1 MNSLFFRTISITLVV
16 SFILTSL
23 NVQHIKAQKVD
34 NNYNEKEVQEL
45 AAVLELIYDK
55 SAIYDGESEI
65 IGFNKKILENGLKD
79 LPEYNYLID
88 EFEEGNL
95 LIQTNQSSSEFSTFA
110 YKRNPK
116 WQQANNKCISREL
129 KSAFGPAAA
138 TAIINAVKNKAWKKA
153 AKKLLK
159 LGIKSSL
166 PGLMGTLGYI
176 SVKCGEEA
184 NMKHK
189 PFL

>member
-34 NNYNEKEVQEL
+34 NEKEVQEL

-95 LIQTNQSSSEFSTFA
+95 LIQTNQSSS
-110 YKRNPK
+110 
-116 WQQANNKCISREL
+116 
-129 KSAFGPAAA
+129 
-138 TAIINAVKNKAWKKA
+138 
-153 AKKLLK
+153 
-159 LGIKSSL
+159 
-166 PGLMGTLGYI
+166 
-176 SVKCGEEA
+176 
-184 NMKHK
+184 
-189 PFL
+189 

>member
-55 SAIYDGESEI
+55 SAIYDAESEI

-95 LIQTNQSSSEFSTFA
+95 LIQTNQSSS
-110 YKRNPK
+110 
-116 WQQANNKCISREL
+116 
-129 KSAFGPAAA
+129 
-138 TAIINAVKNKAWKKA
+138 
-153 AKKLLK
+153 
-159 LGIKSSL
+159 
-166 PGLMGTLGYI
+166 
-176 SVKCGEEA
+176 
-184 NMKHK
+184 
-189 PFL
+189 